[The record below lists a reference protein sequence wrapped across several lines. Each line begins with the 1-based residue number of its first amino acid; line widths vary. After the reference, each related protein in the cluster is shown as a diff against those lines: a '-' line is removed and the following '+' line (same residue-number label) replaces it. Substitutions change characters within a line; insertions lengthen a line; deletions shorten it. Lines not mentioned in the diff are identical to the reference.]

1 MNSRMDKFYNIMTR
15 TIMFISSYFPLY
27 IMIIIFSAKYDY
39 SSSLVMDRL
48 KAKGENVIRIN
59 RDENTYQFEQLTEN
73 GIYFRNIYTEEIIN
87 LDDVTSCWWR
97 RGGFSM
103 SQFYD
108 KSNKISEIKNDPG
121 IGRTKWLNFQYLAS

>member
-1 MNSRMDKFYNIMTR
+1 
-15 TIMFISSYFPLY
+15 
-27 IMIIIFSAKYDY
+27 MIIIFSAKYDY

-87 LDDVTSCWWR
+87 LD
-97 RGGFSM
+97 
-103 SQFYD
+103 
-108 KSNKISEIKNDPG
+108 
-121 IGRTKWLNFQYLAS
+121 